1 MIGAEFGSAS
11 LELVAWELSLPEREL
26 ARAWAHAIGRGLI
39 GLVGLCSETQGARYE
54 VAPGY
59 DSPAPERHQPEGGE
73 EEGLRACSGL
83 VGLGVSGRGH
93 GGGSD
98 VDC

>member
-1 MIGAEFGSAS
+1 MGEVLETVAEFGSAS
-11 LELVAWELSLPEREL
+11 LELVAWELSLPEHEL

-39 GLVGLCSETQGARYE
+39 GLVGLCLETQGARYA

-83 VGLGVSGRGH
+83 VGLGVSGRGV
-93 GGGSD
+93 G
-98 VDC
+98 CR